1 VAVLPLWQLEQPVAT
16 VTLAWNLAGAHAV
29 KLLWHVPQVAVVE
42 MCVAVL
48 PVALLPLWQL
58 AQLVVLLNV
67 L

>member
-1 VAVLPLWQLEQPVAT
+1 
-16 VTLAWNLAGAHAV
+16 
-29 KLLWHVPQVAVVE
+29 VVE
-42 MCVAVL
+42 MWVAVL